1 MVFLVTFFLRYNK
14 KEIQYQD
21 IAIHNLILSLAS
33 LSHCFYQKAAQLY
46 ISLMF
51 KLVAVPKEVF
61 GWLSV
66 QSNITE
72 WINNILKIVTQD
84 IDTQSSSWEKVQ
96 WNYELKSFKIWR
108 WPSRWQEICDMDI
121 EIGSFIYFILEK
133 GRLYP
138 FVNALQKELLVSLLT
153 YNFQTN
159 TS

>member
-21 IAIHNLILSLAS
+21 LAIHNLILSLAS

-66 QSNITE
+66 QPNITE
-72 WINNILKIVTQD
+72 WINNILKIVFQD

-108 WPSRWQEICDMDI
+108 WPSRWREICDMDI
-121 EIGSFIYFILEK
+121 ELVSFIYFILKK

-138 FVNALQKELLVSLLT
+138 FANALQKELLVSLLT
-153 YNFQTN
+153 CKF
-159 TS
+159 